1 MLPKDDGSRGPPIGV
16 LKSPD
21 HENNNNNNSPNQA
34 ILSIYKS
41 YKDFISASTQRRSSS
56 ASATAAAGFSPST
69 TLCTF
74 SIPSYMSIPD
84 FLNFVG
90 PVDSF
95 VRHYRVLCDG
105 TPHTYIVLMTFRDEK
120 VGHDYY
126 KQYNQRKFSS
136 MEDQVCQVVYIKT
149 ISIMDG
155 TLGDTSR
162 FSLEYDNDDTGH
174 NCPVCLD
181 PMDEALTGLLTTLCQ
196 HTFHVHCLSQW
207 GDGSCPVCRYSQK
220 PATNDISSRSPS
232 PPPPR
237 LSQLIGVSSRD
248 NADHPSL
255 GGFFHQDEFTNQCH
269 VCGCKDHLWICLVCG
284 EIGCGQQHEAHALAH
299 YTDTHHL
306 YALEIDSQRVWDY
319 AGDNYVHRLIQN
331 VVDGKIVELPN
342 PIQQQQPER
351 NGLVSEMAQGKW
363 NAMALEYSYLL
374 TSQLDSQRMYYEDR
388 INATL
393 DQLAQMADECKQLT
407 CDIDVM
413 QAENDLTLADQVETS
428 RKRNATLVNKVA
440 QWKEKTKLMER
451 NHSEEKELTKSI
463 SQNNALVMDDI
474 AKVQR
479 HLDVMA
485 AKSAEWMTYLEQ
497 DDGPSSS

>member
-1 MLPKDDGSRGPPIGV
+1 
-16 LKSPD
+16 
-21 HENNNNNNSPNQA
+21 
-34 ILSIYKS
+34 
-41 YKDFISASTQRRSSS
+41 
-56 ASATAAAGFSPST
+56 
-69 TLCTF
+69 
-74 SIPSYMSIPD
+74 MSIPD

-90 PVDSF
+90 PVDTF

-105 TPHTYIVLMTFRDEK
+105 TPQTYSVLMTFRDEK

-149 ISIMDG
+149 ITIMDG
-155 TLGDTSR
+155 TLGDTTR
-162 FSLEYDNDDTGH
+162 FSLEYGNDDGSAH

-220 PATNDISSRSPS
+220 PTTTTTTNDFASPSPS
-232 PPPPR
+232 PPPPP
-237 LSQLIGVSSRD
+237 LSQSRG
-248 NADHPSL
+248 L
-255 GGFFHQDEFTNQCH
+255 FHQDEFTNQCH
-269 VCGCKDHLWICLVCG
+269 VCGCKEHLWICLVCG
-284 EIGCGQQHEAHALAH
+284 ELGCGQQHEAHALAH
-299 YTDTHHL
+299 YTATHHL
-306 YALEIDSQRVWDY
+306 YALDIDSQRVWDY

-342 PIQQQQPER
+342 PLQQQQER

-407 CDIDVM
+407 CAIDAM
-413 QAENDLTLADQVETS
+413 QAENDVTLPDQVETS

-440 QWKEKTKLMER
+440 QWKEKTKLVER
-451 NHSEEKELTKSI
+451 NYSEEKELTKSI
-463 SQNNALVMDDI
+463 SQNNALVKEDI

-485 AKSAEWMTYLEQ
+485 AKSAEWMAYLEQ
-497 DDGPSSS
+497 DDGPS